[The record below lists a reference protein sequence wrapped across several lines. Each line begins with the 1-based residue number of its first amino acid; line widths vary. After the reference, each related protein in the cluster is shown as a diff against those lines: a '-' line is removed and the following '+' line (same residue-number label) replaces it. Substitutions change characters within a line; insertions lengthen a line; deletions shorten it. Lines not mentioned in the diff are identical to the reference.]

1 MISKSA
7 LFLSVCLLL
16 AGVCFSQN
24 APTGT
29 PCQEAL
35 RKISWE
41 LGIFVADPNPLI
53 LSNYTQNFLAFSGR
67 FINDFGEY
75 EVCQNA
81 SASHYLTMNF
91 SATISATTNV
101 TVVMGFCAPAQC
113 SAKES
118 KERIAD
124 VYKIYQQGMGLP
136 LDKIT
141 GADRT
146 FIYDPKSSP
155 PGGKGTTIAIFVALG
170 LVLGLTLS
178 GTSFGILAEYKEKQR
193 AKKNAE
199 SNGETLLLN
208 DQGNVRAAGADE
220 IRSEQASVAAER
232 PKRQLR
238 GIEKFLD
245 CFDARKNFE
254 KIIKIKYT
262 DTYDFNLEIFNG
274 IRVMMMLY
282 VVYGHSF
289 LFGTTYI
296 DNLTDVQEL
305 IKDWWLLVLYAAL
318 YSVDVFFYMSG
329 FLFAYIGVGKLK
341 KLKATPLNYI
351 GLCIH
356 RLLRFWPTYVVALIF
371 FWRVLPY
378 LGEGPVWFQMTY
390 YTGLCEG
397 TIWQNF
403 LLLDDMLVSNA
414 DYCFG
419 WGWYLSNDFQMFLI
433 TPFFLWL
440 YIKNRRAGKLAMFA
454 LICASWAFAL
464 IIGDLLGITA
474 ALPTGGGITNQKAFA
489 DYYIKPYIRLPPYFI
504 GILAALMYKEFREG
518 VGLSSKIGNW
528 MKKRAI
534 VKNLIALIGFGIILL
549 LVFGLRPMQL
559 DINAWPHWFQNTW
572 RAFQKGLFVIAMTMV
587 ITPILLGDNNLLKKF
602 LAHPI
607 FVPLARLSFTAYLV
621 HLFWVYKNYYDLPFS
636 FHLTYTNGTLN
647 TISNAAISFAAG
659 LVLSLTMEIPMAN
672 IESNYLSGGGKKGPR
687 APKKPVVEDSTQIN
701 ASENSVIPIV
711 TDKSEI
717 KQE

>member
-7 LFLSVCLLL
+7 LVLSVCLLL
-16 AGVCFSQN
+16 AGVCLSQDV
-24 APTGT
+24 PRGT

-35 RKISWE
+35 KKISWE
-41 LGIFVADPNPLI
+41 LGLFVNDPNPLL
-53 LSNYTQNFLAFSGR
+53 LSNYSQNFLAFSGR

-75 EVCQNA
+75 EVCQN
-81 SASHYLTMNF
+81 STASHYLTMNF
-91 SATISATTNV
+91 SATVNKTSV
-101 TVVMGFCAPAQC
+101 TVVIGFCAPVMC
-113 SAKES
+113 SAQES
-118 KERIAD
+118 KELIAN
-124 VYKIYQQGMGLP
+124 VYQIYQQGMGLP
-136 LDKIT
+136 LDKLT
-141 GADRT
+141 TPEKT
-146 FIYDPKSSP
+146 FFYDPKSSP
-155 PGGKGTTIAIFVALG
+155 PGGKAATVIIFVVLSLIVSLTFAGTGLG
-170 LVLGLTLS
+170 VY
-178 GTSFGILAEYKEKQR
+178 AEYRAKQR
-193 AKKNAE
+193 FKKTDD
-199 SNGETLLLN
+199 SETLLLN
-208 DQGNVRAAGADE
+208 DQGNARGHNE
-220 IRSEQASVAAER
+220 SSERTEQSIAAEV
-232 PKRQLR
+232 PKRELR
-238 GIEKFLD
+238 GMFKFLD

-262 DTYDFNLEIFNG
+262 ATYDQNLEIFNG

-289 LFGTTYI
+289 LFGTTYV
-296 DNLTDVQEL
+296 DNLTDLADL

-356 RLLRFWPTYVVALIF
+356 RLLRFWPTYAVALIF

-390 YTGLCEG
+390 YTSLCDG

-403 LLLDDMLVSNA
+403 ALLDDLLVTNA

-440 YIKNRRAGKLAMFA
+440 YIRKRRVGKLAIFA
-454 LICASWAFAL
+454 LICASWVLAL
-464 IIGDLLGITA
+464 IVGAELNVKA
-474 ALPTGGGITNQKAFA
+474 NLPTGGGISNQKGFA
-489 DYYIKPYIRLPPYFI
+489 NYYIKPYIRLPPYFI
-504 GILAALMYKEFREG
+504 GILAALIYKEFREE
-518 VGLSSKIGNW
+518 VGWSYKIG
-528 MKKRAI
+528 RALQRSKLA
-534 VKNLIALIGFGIILL
+534 KNVIALLGFAMILA
-549 LVFGLRPMQL
+549 LVFVLRILQVTP
-559 DINAWPHWFQNTW
+559 DAWPTWLHVSW
-572 RAFQKGLFVIAMTMV
+572 RAFQKGLFVIAMTML
-587 ITPILLGDNNLLKKF
+587 ILPILLGDNNILKKF

-636 FHLTYTNGTLN
+636 FHITYTNGTLN
-647 TISNAAISFAAG
+647 TISNAAIAFATG
-659 LVLSLTMEIPMAN
+659 LILSLTMEVPMAN
-672 IESNYLSGGGKKGPR
+672 IESNYLSGGGGKGR
-687 APKKPVVEDSTQIN
+687 GGSRKKPAVAEDSTQIN

-711 TDKSEI
+711 SEK

>member
-1 MISKSA
+1 MISRSV

-16 AGVCFSQN
+16 AGVCLTQN
-24 APTGT
+24 ALTGT

-41 LGIFVADPNPLI
+41 LGLFVDDPNPLI

-75 EVCQNA
+75 EVCQN
-81 SASHYLTMNF
+81 STASHYLTMNF
-91 SATISATTNV
+91 SATISGQTIPAIAI
-101 TVVMGFCAPAQC
+101 GFCAPGVC
-113 SAKES
+113 SAQES
-118 KERIAD
+118 KERMDD

-141 GADRT
+141 KENET
-146 FIYDPKSSP
+146 FFYDPKSSP
-155 PGGKGTTIAIFVALG
+155 PGGKGSTISVFVILG
-170 LVLGLTLS
+170 LIVSLTLF
-178 GTSFGILAEYKEKQR
+178 GTGFGIWSEYKANQR
-193 AKKNAE
+193 PKKND
-199 SNGETLLLN
+199 NGETLLIN
-208 DQGNVRAAGADE
+208 EQGNVSS
-220 IRSEQASVAAER
+220 SERTEQSSVAAEAR
-232 PKRQLR
+232 PKRELR
-238 GIEKFLD
+238 GIYKFLD

-254 KIIKIKYT
+254 KIVKIKYT
-262 DTYDFNLEIFNG
+262 DTYDYNLEIFNG

-296 DNLTDVQEL
+296 DNLTDVQDL

-356 RLLRFWPTYVVALIF
+356 RLLRFWPTYAVALIF
-371 FWRVLPY
+371 FWKVLPY

-390 YTGLCEG
+390 YTNLCQG

-403 LLLDDMLVSNA
+403 LLLDDMLVDGA

-440 YIKNRRAGKLAMFA
+440 YIRKRRVGKLAMVAVICGSWVLA
-454 LICASWAFAL
+454 LIV
-464 IIGDLLGITA
+464 GDALGITA
-474 ALPTGGGITNQKAFA
+474 ALPTGGGITNKRGFA

-504 GILAALMYKEFREG
+504 GILVALMYKEFREE
-518 VGLSSKIGNW
+518 VGWSYKIGNW
-528 MKKRAI
+528 IKKRAI
-534 VKNLIALIGFGIILL
+534 VKNVIALLGFAMILA

-559 DINAWPHWFQNTW
+559 DIHAWPMWFQNAW
-572 RAFQKGLFVIAMTMV
+572 RAFQKGFFVIALTMV

-672 IESNYLSGGGKKGPR
+672 IESNYLSGGKGKGPR
-687 APKKPVVEDSTQIN
+687 PKKAAPAEEVSTQIN

-711 TDKSEI
+711 ANKSEI
-717 KQE
+717 KHE